1 MVAKNTAETDDQIID
16 LTELI
21 EKGEVPANDPSEQPQ
36 AAAAPEVEADQEA
49 LNEHLRGLNDG
60 SSAADAE
67 IDDLLAQMDI
77 KDEGQSDPNDVA
89 LDFSAP
95 STQTD
100 HPIDPNEQLLMPGM
114 GDVDNLLNALD
125 IPPQPAEREPE
136 VAAPASAKQAA
147 SQATNQAA
155 DDAVDALL
163 NDFHAA
169 APAPQ
174 APAEPQNNIPDLD
187 ELLASVNTAP
197 ATGNSSDID
206 DLLNAANLAPAQPE
220 PAAAPSAAQNP
231 AFSNDDLD
239 SLLAAVAGGGAP
251 SSSQAASPTPQAAA
265 PAPAPAAAP
274 AASPDMGVDID
285 SLLAA
290 AADDLQSKLDAAQPE
305 AAPAPQSAPAPQP
318 APIPAPAPAASPDM
332 PADLGVDIDSLLAA
346 AADDLQ
352 SKLDAAQPEA
362 APVQAPAP
370 IPEPAP
376 AASPDMTADL
386 GVDIDSLLAAAA
398 DDLQGKLDAAQP
410 EAAPVQAPA
419 PAPEP
424 QPDLNADLDSLL
436 AAVTGGAAPAAEP
449 QEDVSGV
456 LLHPELELMTDI
468 QPEPVAEALHGSLPE
483 LEPVLEPVQATQP
496 EQAVELPTDFD
507 ALLAAAADQA
517 ATDHADVAPADVQD
531 IIADASAQAESDVFE
546 AVAAAEP
553 AQADDLRLLEPD
565 GILPPDANLLTG
577 PSVDEPAGA
586 DLFTPEPAEVEAVE
600 VEPAAADMPESAG
613 QFAYEPAFRPQAA
626 HVTDSTDIATDVAA
640 VAVSG
645 AALEAVMEQA
655 KEASSH
661 AIDAFAQAFD
671 ASTRAADAA
680 ETASKLTA
688 RVEQCEAALQE
699 AGDRIIA
706 LETALE
712 EQIHASQE
720 LAANSLPR
728 QELEDMFVEGHP
740 LYQNLMDCISKA
752 VATALASAPA
762 PQTEHDDAQSLVEEH
777 LQPVVTAARSATARM
792 DALET
797 RLDALEPRF
806 NDRVE
811 RAAAAAAA
819 RILREEIGR
828 LLEDQ

>member
-49 LNEHLRGLNDG
+49 LNAHLRGLNDG

-125 IPPQPAEREPE
+125 IPPQPAEKEPE

-251 SSSQAASPTPQAAA
+251 SSSQAASPAPQAAA
-265 PAPAPAAAP
+265 P
-274 AASPDMGVDID
+274 
-285 SLLAA
+285 
-290 AADDLQSKLDAAQPE
+290 
-305 AAPAPQSAPAPQP
+305 APAPQP

-362 APVQAPAP
+362 APAPQPAP
-370 IPEPAP
+370 IPAPAP

-496 EQAVELPTDFD
+496 EQTVELPTDFD

-517 ATDHADVAPADVQD
+517 ATDHADVAPADMQD

-565 GILPPDANLLTG
+565 EILPPDANLLTG

-712 EQIHASQE
+712 AQIHASQE

-777 LQPVVTAARSATARM
+777 LQPVVTAARSATARI

>member
-77 KDEGQSDPNDVA
+77 KDEGQDTPNDVA

-95 STQTD
+95 STLTD
-100 HPIDPNEQLLMPGM
+100 HPIDPNEQLHMPGM
-114 GDVDNLLNALD
+114 GDVDSLLNSLD
-125 IPPQPAEREPE
+125 IPPQPSERETE
-136 VAAPASAKQAA
+136 VAAPASANQAV
-147 SQATNQAA
+147 SPATNLTA

-163 NDFHAA
+163 NDFHAT

-174 APAEPQNNIPDLD
+174 APAEPQNSIPDLD
-187 ELLASVNTAP
+187 ELLASVSAAP
-197 ATGNSSDID
+197 ATGNTSDID
-206 DLLNAANLAPAQPE
+206 DLLNAGNLAAPKAE
-220 PAAAPSAAQNP
+220 PATAAPSAAPAAQSP

-239 SLLAAVAGGGAP
+239 NLLAAAANGLDVAP
-251 SSSQAASPTPQAAA
+251 SPAQTAAPAPHAAA
-265 PAPAPAAAP
+265 PAPTPAATPAP

-290 AADDLQSKLDAAQPE
+290 AANDLQGKLDAAQPE
-305 AAPAPQSAPAPQP
+305 AAPAPQ
-318 APIPAPAPAASPDM
+318 PAPAPAPAPVASPDM
-332 PADLGVDIDSLLAA
+332 TADLGVDIDSLLAA

-362 APVQAPAP
+362 APAPT
-370 IPEPAP
+370 
-376 AASPDMTADL
+376 S
-386 GVDIDSLLAAAA
+386 
-398 DDLQGKLDAAQP
+398 
-410 EAAPVQAPA
+410 
-419 PAPEP
+419 EP

-436 AAVTGGAAPAAEP
+436 AAVTGGAAPTAEP
-449 QEDVSGV
+449 QADISDV
-456 LLHPELELMTDI
+456 LLHPELELMADT
-468 QPEPVAEALHGSLPE
+468 QSEPVAETLPDSSPE
-483 LEPVLEPVQATQP
+483 LEPVLESVQAPQP
-496 EQAVELPTDFD
+496 EQAMELPTDFD

-517 ATDHADVAPADVQD
+517 DHTNVAPADMQD
-531 IIADASAQAESDVFE
+531 IMADASAQAESDVFG

-553 AQADDLRLLEPD
+553 AQADELPLLEPD
-565 GILPPDANLLTG
+565 EILPPDADVQAE
-577 PSVDEPAGA
+577 PSMG
-586 DLFTPEPAEVEAVE
+586 EPAEVEAAGAELFTAEPAEMEAAE

-626 HVTDSTDIATDVAA
+626 PVADSTDIATDGAA

-680 ETASKLTA
+680 ETASKLTE

-712 EQIHASQE
+712 AQIHASQE

-740 LYQNLMDCISKA
+740 LYQSLMDCIAKA
-752 VATALASAPA
+752 VAAALASAPA
-762 PQTEHDDAQSLVEEH
+762 PQTEHDDAQSLVEER
-777 LQPVVTAARSATARM
+777 LQPVVTAARSATARI

>member
-60 SSAADAE
+60 STAADAE

-77 KDEGQSDPNDVA
+77 KDEGQDAPNDVA

-95 STQTD
+95 STLTD
-100 HPIDPNEQLLMPGM
+100 HPIDPNEQLHMPGM
-114 GDVDNLLNALD
+114 GDVDSLLNSLD
-125 IPPQPAEREPE
+125 IPPQPSERETE
-136 VAAPASAKQAA
+136 IAAPASANQAA
-147 SQATNQAA
+147 SPATNPAA

-163 NDFHAA
+163 NDFHAT

-174 APAEPQNNIPDLD
+174 APAEPQNSIPDLD
-187 ELLASVNTAP
+187 ELLASVSAAP
-197 ATGNSSDID
+197 ATGNTSDID
-206 DLLNAANLAPAQPE
+206 DLLNAGNLAAPKAE
-220 PAAAPSAAQNP
+220 PATAAPSAAPAAQSP

-239 SLLAAVAGGGAP
+239 NLLAAAANGLDVAP
-251 SSSQAASPTPQAAA
+251 SPAQTTAPAPHAAA
-265 PAPAPAAAP
+265 PAPTPAATPAP

-290 AADDLQSKLDAAQPE
+290 AANDLQGKLDVAQPE
-305 AAPAPQSAPAPQP
+305 AAPAPQ
-318 APIPAPAPAASPDM
+318 PAPAPAATPAAAPAASPDIA
-332 PADLGVDIDSLLAA
+332 ADLGVDIDSLLAA

-362 APVQAPAP
+362 APVP
-370 IPEPAP
+370 
-376 AASPDMTADL
+376 
-386 GVDIDSLLAAAA
+386 
-398 DDLQGKLDAAQP
+398 
-410 EAAPVQAPA
+410 APA
-419 PAPEP
+419 PASEP

-449 QEDVSGV
+449 QEDISNV
-456 LLHPELELMTDI
+456 LLHPELELMTDA
-468 QPEPVAEALHGSLPE
+468 QPEPVAEALPDSLPE
-483 LEPVLEPVQATQP
+483 QT
-496 EQAVELPTDFD
+496 VELPTDFD

-517 ATDHADVAPADVQD
+517 ATDHADVAPADMQD
-531 IIADASAQAESDVFE
+531 IMADASAQAESDVFE

-553 AQADDLRLLEPD
+553 AQADDLPLLEPD
-565 GILPPDANLLTG
+565 EILPPDADVQAE

-586 DLFTPEPAEVEAVE
+586 DLFAAEPAEVETTE
-600 VEPAAADMPESAG
+600 MEPAAADMPESAG
-613 QFAYEPAFRPQAA
+613 PFAYEPAFRPQAA
-626 HVTDSTDIATDVAA
+626 PVADSTDMTTDVAA
-640 VAVSG
+640 AAVSG

-680 ETASKLTA
+680 ETASKLTE

-712 EQIHASQE
+712 AQIHASHE
-720 LAANSLPR
+720 LAASSLPR

-740 LYQNLMDCISKA
+740 LHQSLMDCIAKA
-752 VATALASAPA
+752 VAAALASAPA
-762 PQTEHDDAQSLVEEH
+762 PQTEHDDAQSLVEER
-777 LQPVVTAARSATARM
+777 LQPVVTAARSATARI

>member
-77 KDEGQSDPNDVA
+77 KDEGQDTPNDVA

-95 STQTD
+95 STLTD
-100 HPIDPNEQLLMPGM
+100 HPIDPNEQLHMPGM
-114 GDVDNLLNALD
+114 GDVDSLLNSLD
-125 IPPQPAEREPE
+125 IPPQPSERETE
-136 VAAPASAKQAA
+136 VAAPASANQAV
-147 SQATNQAA
+147 SPATNLTA

-174 APAEPQNNIPDLD
+174 APAEPQNSIPDLD
-187 ELLASVNTAP
+187 ELLASVSAAP
-197 ATGNSSDID
+197 ATGNTSDID
-206 DLLNAANLAPAQPE
+206 DLLNAGNLAAPKAE
-220 PAAAPSAAQNP
+220 PATAAPSAAPVAQSP

-239 SLLAAVAGGGAP
+239 NLLAAAANGLDVAP
-251 SSSQAASPTPQAAA
+251 SPAQTAAPAPHAAA
-265 PAPAPAAAP
+265 PAPTPAATPAP

-290 AADDLQSKLDAAQPE
+290 AANDLQGKLDVAQPEAAPAPAATPAAAPAANPDMTADLGVDIDSLLAAAADDLQSKLDVAQPE
-305 AAPAPQSAPAPQP
+305 AAPAPQPTPAPQ
-318 APIPAPAPAASPDM
+318 PAPAPAASPDM
-332 PADLGVDIDSLLAA
+332 TADLGVDIDSLLAA

-362 APVQAPAP
+362 APVP
-370 IPEPAP
+370 
-376 AASPDMTADL
+376 
-386 GVDIDSLLAAAA
+386 
-398 DDLQGKLDAAQP
+398 
-410 EAAPVQAPA
+410 APA
-419 PAPEP
+419 PASEP

-449 QEDVSGV
+449 QEDISDV
-456 LLHPELELMTDI
+456 LLHPELELMTDA
-468 QPEPVAEALHGSLPE
+468 QPEPVAEALPDSL
-483 LEPVLEPVQATQP
+483 P

-517 ATDHADVAPADVQD
+517 ATDHADVAPAAAPPADAPPAGMQD
-531 IIADASAQAESDVFE
+531 IMADASAQAESDVFE

-553 AQADDLRLLEPD
+553 AQADDLPLLEPD
-565 GILPPDANLLTG
+565 EILPPDADVQAE
-577 PSVDEPAGA
+577 PSVDEPA
-586 DLFTPEPAEVEAVE
+586 EVETTE
-600 VEPAAADMPESAG
+600 VDPAAADMPESAG

-626 HVTDSTDIATDVAA
+626 PVADSTDIATDGAA

-680 ETASKLTA
+680 ETVSKLTE

-712 EQIHASQE
+712 AQIHASQE

-740 LYQNLMDCISKA
+740 LYQSLMDCIAKA
-752 VATALASAPA
+752 VAAALASAPA
-762 PQTEHDDAQSLVEEH
+762 PQTEHDDAQSLVEER
-777 LQPVVTAARSATARM
+777 LQPVVTAARSATARI

>member
-49 LNEHLRGLNDG
+49 LNAHLRGLNDG

-125 IPPQPAEREPE
+125 IPPQPAEKEPE

-251 SSSQAASPTPQAAA
+251 SSSQAASPAPQAAA
-265 PAPAPAAAP
+265 P
-274 AASPDMGVDID
+274 
-285 SLLAA
+285 
-290 AADDLQSKLDAAQPE
+290 
-305 AAPAPQSAPAPQP
+305 APAPQP

-362 APVQAPAP
+362 APAPQPAP
-370 IPEPAP
+370 IPAPAP

-496 EQAVELPTDFD
+496 EQTVELPTDFD

-565 GILPPDANLLTG
+565 EILPPDANLLTG

-712 EQIHASQE
+712 AQIHASQE

-777 LQPVVTAARSATARM
+777 LQPVVTAARSATARI

>member
-36 AAAAPEVEADQEA
+36 AVAAPEAEADQKA
-49 LNEHLRGLNDG
+49 LNAHLRGLNDG

-136 VAAPASAKQAA
+136 VAASASANQAA

-220 PAAAPSAAQNP
+220 PAAAPSAASAAQSP
-231 AFSNDDLD
+231 AFSNDDL
-239 SLLAAVAGGGAP
+239 
-251 SSSQAASPTPQAAA
+251 
-265 PAPAPAAAP
+265 
-274 AASPDMGVDID
+274 D

-305 AAPAPQSAPAPQP
+305 AAPT
-318 APIPAPAPAASPDM
+318 PAPAPAA
-332 PADLGVDIDSLLAA
+332 
-346 AADDLQ
+346 
-352 SKLDAAQPEA
+352 
-362 APVQAPAP
+362 
-370 IPEPAP
+370 
-376 AASPDMTADL
+376 
-386 GVDIDSLLAAAA
+386 
-398 DDLQGKLDAAQP
+398 
-410 EAAPVQAPA
+410 
-419 PAPEP
+419 EP

-449 QEDVSGV
+449 QEDISDV
-456 LLHPELELMTDI
+456 LLHPELELMADA
-468 QPEPVAEALHGSLPE
+468 QPEPVAEALPDSLPE
-483 LEPVLEPVQATQP
+483 LEPVLEPVQELQP

-507 ALLAAAADQA
+507 ALLAAATEQA
-517 ATDHADVAPADVQD
+517 ATSHVDMAPTAVAPEDTAPAGIQD
-531 IIADASAQAESDVFE
+531 IMADASAQAESDVFE

-553 AQADDLRLLEPD
+553 AQADDLPLLEPD
-565 GILPPDANLLTG
+565 EILPPDASVQAE
-577 PSVDEPAGA
+577 PSVNE
-586 DLFTPEPAEVEAVE
+586 TAEMEAAE

-626 HVTDSTDIATDVAA
+626 PVADSTDTAADGAA

-712 EQIHASQE
+712 AQIHASHE
-720 LAANSLPR
+720 LASNSLPR

-740 LYQNLMDCISKA
+740 LYQSLMDCISKA
-752 VATALASAPA
+752 VAAALASAPA
-762 PQTEHDDAQSLVEEH
+762 QQTEHDDAQSLVEEH
-777 LQPVVTAARSATARM
+777 LQPVVTAARSATARI

-828 LLEDQ
+828 LLEGQ

>member
-1 MVAKNTAETDDQIID
+1 
-16 LTELI
+16 
-21 EKGEVPANDPSEQPQ
+21 
-36 AAAAPEVEADQEA
+36 
-49 LNEHLRGLNDG
+49 
-60 SSAADAE
+60 
-67 IDDLLAQMDI
+67 
-77 KDEGQSDPNDVA
+77 
-89 LDFSAP
+89 
-95 STQTD
+95 
-100 HPIDPNEQLLMPGM
+100 
-114 GDVDNLLNALD
+114 
-125 IPPQPAEREPE
+125 
-136 VAAPASAKQAA
+136 
-147 SQATNQAA
+147 
-155 DDAVDALL
+155 
-163 NDFHAA
+163 
-169 APAPQ
+169 
-174 APAEPQNNIPDLD
+174 
-187 ELLASVNTAP
+187 
-197 ATGNSSDID
+197 
-206 DLLNAANLAPAQPE
+206 
-220 PAAAPSAAQNP
+220 
-231 AFSNDDLD
+231 
-239 SLLAAVAGGGAP
+239 
-251 SSSQAASPTPQAAA
+251 
-265 PAPAPAAAP
+265 
-274 AASPDMGVDID
+274 VDID

-305 AAPAPQSAPAPQP
+305 
-318 APIPAPAPAASPDM
+318 
-332 PADLGVDIDSLLAA
+332 
-346 AADDLQ
+346 
-352 SKLDAAQPEA
+352 E
-362 APVQAPAP
+362 
-370 IPEPAP
+370 
-376 AASPDMTADL
+376 
-386 GVDIDSLLAAAA
+386 
-398 DDLQGKLDAAQP
+398 
-410 EAAPVQAPA
+410 APVQAPA

-449 QEDVSGV
+449 QEGVSDV
-456 LLHPELELMTDI
+456 LLHPELELMTDA
-468 QPEPVAEALHGSLPE
+468 QPEPVAEAFPDSL
-483 LEPVLEPVQATQP
+483 P

-507 ALLAAAADQA
+507 ALLAAAADEA
-517 ATDHADVAPADVQD
+517 ATDQADVVPADAAPADIQG
-531 IIADASAQAESDVFE
+531 IMADASVQAESDVFE
-546 AVAAAEP
+546 SVAAAEP
-553 AQADDLRLLEPD
+553 AQANDLPLLEPD
-565 GILPPDANLLTG
+565 EILPPDANLQAE

-586 DLFTPEPAEVEAVE
+586 DLFTAEPAEVEAVE
-600 VEPAAADMPESAG
+600 VEHVAADMPESAG

-626 HVTDSTDIATDVAA
+626 PVADSTDTAADGAA

-712 EQIHASQE
+712 AQIHASQE

-740 LYQNLMDCISKA
+740 LYQSLMDCISKA
-752 VATALASAPA
+752 VAAALASAPA
-762 PQTEHDDAQSLVEEH
+762 QQTEHDDAQSLVEEH
-777 LQPVVTAARSATARM
+777 LQPVVTAARSATARI